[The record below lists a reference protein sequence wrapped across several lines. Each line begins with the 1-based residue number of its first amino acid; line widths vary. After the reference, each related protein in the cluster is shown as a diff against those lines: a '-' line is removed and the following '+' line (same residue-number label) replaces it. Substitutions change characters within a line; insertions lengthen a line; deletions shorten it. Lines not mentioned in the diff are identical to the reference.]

1 MEKSLFA
8 FIWRHSRLQQFAVL
22 ALVLASFPF
31 LYYSLDLPKTII
43 NKAIGGKPDGSYS
56 VLGLDMSQLQYL
68 AVLCGMFLA
77 LVCVNG
83 WFKYRINIQKGV
95 MAERLLRRQRFIMVE
110 HALRFPLPQFQKTSA
125 GEVVTMVTA
134 EVEPLGGFFGD
145 ALALP
150 LFQGGTF
157 LTILAFMFVQDP
169 WLGLAAF
176 AAVPLQAYL
185 IPRMQRKINALGKDR
200 VRHVRALSNRLG
212 EMVDGIQD
220 MRANNAAPRTLA
232 DIAQR
237 LGQIFWIR
245 FEIYNRK
252 FMMKFVNNFIN
263 QMTPFFF
270 YAIGGYLV
278 IMGDLTFGALV
289 AALAAYKDLAAP
301 WKELLDYYQRMA
313 DARIKYEQL
322 QSQFDLPGLMP
333 EKLRQ
338 DRPQPL
344 PHLTGPI
351 TARNL
356 TVEDEDGVKPLEAA
370 SFTIPA
376 GSLTAIIG
384 SNAASRDRLGLVLAR
399 LIVPNAG
406 IVQVGD
412 ADLALLPEAVTG
424 ARIGL
429 VGGRAGLFSG
439 TILENIRLGVDQ
451 AEPPMPTDETR
462 RAALAEAKKA
472 GNSSADIE
480 QDWLDRELVGTAD
493 PTAFRARLETVLER
507 AGLRDDLI
515 AIGLRMPPD
524 AFDTDTAERFVEARR
539 RVEARLAAAGL
550 GDLVRRHDPDAFN
563 PYASIAENLLFGEP
577 TDPALAPGLLGGHP
591 VIRAALARHGLTER
605 FFELG
610 VKAAELVTDLFRD
623 LPSGHPFFEQYSF
636 VDEEVLPQL
645 DGALRRLRND
655 NAASLPPDDRALI
668 ESLPFL
674 LVVQRHRLGMIDE
687 TLRNAVLALRQDL
700 RQSAPEL
707 LHGVSVFDPDR
718 LTPGLTLLDNVLFGR
733 VAYGR
738 AAAAERVPEVVRE
751 VLGELDLL
759 GAVLQRGL
767 GFDVGVGGSKLG
779 MAQRLRL
786 SLARQL
792 LKRPDM
798 LIVSDGLAG
807 LDNASRD
814 AALAAMR
821 ADLPDATLIWID
833 HEAPPGVE
841 LDCVL
846 HLKSGKVLATES
858 AEPAQSR
865 PDQQQEEAGALEGE
879 LRLLR
884 DLPVF
889 AAMDPAKLKLL
900 AFTSDVKSFA
910 AGETLVRQG
919 DSGSTAYMIL
929 SGQADI
935 VVERPDRTENVLFA
949 IGPGRMVGELALLC
963 ETPRSAT
970 VRATSSVTALELRPE
985 VFAELARQDAD
996 FAYAMTR
1003 DLARRLIDT
1012 TNRI

>member
-22 ALVLASFPF
+22 ALVLTSFPF

-68 AVLCGMFLA
+68 AVLCAMFLA

-185 IPRMQRKINALGKDR
+185 IPRMQRRINALGKER
-200 VRHVRALSNRLG
+200 VRHVRSLSNRLG
-212 EMVDGIQD
+212 EMVDGMQD

-313 DARIKYEQL
+313 DAKIKYEQL

-333 EKLRQ
+333 ERLRQ
-338 DRPQPL
+338 EHPRPL

-370 SFTIPA
+370 GFTIPA
-376 GSLTAIIG
+376 GGLTAIIG
-384 SNAASRDRLGLVLAR
+384 SNAASRDRLALVLAR
-399 LIVPNAG
+399 LIMPNAG
-406 IVQVGD
+406 SVQIGD
-412 ADLALLPEAVTG
+412 ADLAQLPEAVTG
-424 ARIGL
+424 TRIGL

-439 TILENIRLGVDQ
+439 TILDNIRLGVDQ
-451 AEPPMPTDETR
+451 AEPPAPTDDIR
-462 RAALAEAKKA
+462 RAALAEARKS
-472 GNSSADIE
+472 GNSTADIE

-493 PTAFRARLETVLER
+493 PAAFRARLETVLER

-515 AIGLRMPPD
+515 AIGLRMPPGSFD
-524 AFDTDTAERFVEARR
+524 AQTAERFVEARR

-577 TDPALAPGLLGGHP
+577 TDPALAPGQLGCHP
-591 VIRAALARHGLTER
+591 IIRAALARHGLTER
-605 FFELG
+605 FFEIG

-645 DGALRRLRND
+645 DAVLRRLRND
-655 NAASLPPDDRALI
+655 GTAALPQDDRALI
-668 ESLPFL
+668 EALPFL

-687 TLRNAVLALRQDL
+687 PLREAILALRHDL
-700 RQSAPEL
+700 RDNAPDL
-707 LHGVSVFDPDR
+707 LRGVSVFDPDR
-718 LTPGLTLLDNVLFGR
+718 LTPGLTLMDNVLFGR

-738 AAAAERVPEVVRE
+738 AAAAERVPEVVRQ
-751 VLGELDLL
+751 VLGELGLL
-759 GAVLQRGL
+759 ADVLQRGL

-792 LKRPDM
+792 LKRPDV
-798 LIVSDGLAG
+798 LIISDGLAG

-821 ADLPDATLIWID
+821 ADLPDATLVWID
-833 HEAPPGVE
+833 HEIPPGAE

-846 HLKSGKVLATES
+846 HLKSGKVMA
-858 AEPAQSR
+858 AEAAETAPSR
-865 PDQQQEEAGALEGE
+865 AEQDKQEAGALEGE

-910 AGETLVRQG
+910 PGEVLVRQG
-919 DSGSTAYMIL
+919 DPGSTAYMIL

-949 IGPGRMVGELALLC
+949 IGAGRMVGELALLC

-970 VRATSSVTALELRPE
+970 VRATSPLTALELRPE
-985 VFAELARQDAD
+985 VFAELARQDAG
-996 FAYAMTR
+996 FAYAMTQ
-1003 DLARRLIDT
+1003 DMARRLIDT